1 MKQIVYYILYPFSL
15 IYGLVMAVR
24 NRFFDL
30 GIFKSTTFDVPII
43 SVGNITVGGT
53 GKTPH
58 SEFLLELLGKGLNV
72 AVLSRGYGRKT
83 KGFLEVTEKSTP
95 SLYGDEPCQIK
106 GKFPSHTVAV
116 CEDRC
121 EGIRRLLALKKF
133 DVIVLDDAFQ
143 HRWVKPGLS
152 ILLMDYNRPLYKDAV
167 IPAGRMREFSSGIKR
182 ADMVVVTKCDSFIP
196 EKERNIIKEKLRL
209 EKQGIFFSSFSY
221 DALTPIFK
229 NGLTVG
235 RDYPIVN
242 ALLLTGIANP
252 WPLKKHLIENG
263 AKVELLSFSDHHQFL
278 QKDVNLLAKKFDNIK
293 SKDKIIITTEKDA
306 MRLQSGLDIP
316 EEIMKRMYYIPI
328 KVNIQDDELVF
339 KNKIINYVT
348 ENKRSC

>member
-1 MKQIVYYILYPFSL
+1 MMRLILYPFSF

-24 NRFFDL
+24 NRLFDY
-30 GIFKSTTFDVPII
+30 GVFKSTTFDVPII

-58 SEFLLELLGKGLNV
+58 SEYLLQLLGEKFSV

-83 KGFLEVTEKSTP
+83 KGFLEVTESSTP
-95 SLYGDEPCQIK
+95 SSCGDEPCQIK

-121 EGIRRLLALKKF
+121 EGIRRLLALKNF

-152 ILLMDYNRPLYKDAV
+152 ILLMDHQRPLYKDAV
-167 IPAGRMREFSSGIKR
+167 IPSGRMREFASGVKR
-182 ADMVVVTKCDSFIP
+182 ADVVIVTKCASLIP
-196 EKERNIIKEKLRL
+196 EKERNMIKKKLRL
-209 EKQGIFFSSFSY
+209 EKQELFFSSFSY
-221 DALTPIFK
+221 GVLKPIFK
-229 NGLTVG
+229 NGVDIG
-235 RDYPIVN
+235 QEFPIVDI
-242 ALLLTGIANP
+242 LLLTGIANP
-252 WPLKKHLIENG
+252 LPLKNHLIENG
-263 AKVELLSFSDHHQFL
+263 AKVELLSFPDHHQFS
-278 QKDVNLLAKKFDNIK
+278 QKDINLLAKQFVIIK

-316 EEIMKRMYYIPI
+316 EDIMKCMYFIPI
-328 KVNIQDDELVF
+328 KVKIQDNELVF
-339 KNKIINYVT
+339 RNKIINYVT